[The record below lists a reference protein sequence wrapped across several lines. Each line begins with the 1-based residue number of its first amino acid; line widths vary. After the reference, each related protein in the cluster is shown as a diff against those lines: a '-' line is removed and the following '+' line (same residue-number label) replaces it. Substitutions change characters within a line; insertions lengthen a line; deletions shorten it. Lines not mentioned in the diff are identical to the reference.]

1 MRLNKPFG
9 AKRKKG
15 FGGQDEGFGDQP
27 RKPSLLLFLV
37 PSILLV
43 IQQMFFMATMEVK
56 GIEETTIMPSVR
68 TEKPPAKKTL
78 VVYAGPNA
86 KSAPKAKLYEANFNF
101 FLEHGVDCNIQDTVL
116 VVGYDYY
123 DEYLPRI
130 ETMQAECSQKLL
142 LVSRRNKCLD
152 LEVSFMTFHGGIAGI
167 NVHSYDYMVYVN
179 CGMTGPP
186 PRNSTSLNNRPWTS
200 KFIDLLD
207 DEVKMSGVSI
217 NAGRPHV
224 QSFVYAL
231 DNVGIDILYNS
242 NAVYDCLQDQHPT
255 REEFWRIVK
264 LYEDGMSRAILD
276 AGFALR
282 PLIGN
287 YTVSR
292 KAKLDKA
299 ELEKKNILRDIW
311 FPRPLRRAFGGRLPT
326 LEEVIFFKTSRFLPP
341 EIKQQIYKNNHTSGA
356 IVNDTK

>member
-1 MRLNKPFG
+1 
-9 AKRKKG
+9 
-15 FGGQDEGFGDQP
+15 
-27 RKPSLLLFLV
+27 
-37 PSILLV
+37 
-43 IQQMFFMATMEVK
+43 
-56 GIEETTIMPSVR
+56 
-68 TEKPPAKKTL
+68 
-78 VVYAGPNA
+78 
-86 KSAPKAKLYEANFNF
+86 
-101 FLEHGVDCNIQDTVL
+101 
-116 VVGYDYY
+116 
-123 DEYLPRI
+123 
-130 ETMQAECSQKLL
+130 
-142 LVSRRNKCLD
+142 
-152 LEVSFMTFHGGIAGI
+152 
-167 NVHSYDYMVYVN
+167 
-179 CGMTGPP
+179 MTGPP

-217 NAGRPHV
+217 NAGGTWGLGPHV

-242 NAVYDCLQDQHPT
+242 NAVYDCLQDQNPRRAQMGH
-255 REEFWRIVK
+255 IVK
-264 LYEDGMSRAILD
+264 RYEDGMSRAILD

-299 ELEKKNILRDIW
+299 ELRKKNILGDIW
-311 FPRPLRRAFGGRLPT
+311 FPGHLRRAFGGRLPT

-341 EIKQQIYKNNHTSGA
+341 EIEQQIYKNNHTSGA